1 MAQELNEHSELLVL
15 PIVSHF
21 AAGSVGS
28 EPEYS
33 IPPICLI
40 PVYLP
45 FPTIPLGYHGMPK
58 DSFDPTTSRSNS

>member
-28 EPEYS
+28 EPESPY
-33 IPPICLI
+33 CLI
-40 PVYLP
+40 PI
-45 FPTIPLGYHGMPK
+45 FAIPDHTPRV
-58 DSFDPTTSRSNS
+58 SRHA